1 LEGRVIYLLGG
12 APRCGKS
19 ILARTINREH
29 GLAVVSTDLL
39 RGVLA
44 PLLPALKAAMD
55 SRDFERE
62 ADIFFPHL
70 RQAALV
76 LNVQLPNALIEGV
89 GFLPRNVAALR
100 QQLPT
105 GVRACFL
112 GRSSAT
118 DDALFGHAT
127 DHRLYEHLSS
137 EGRDRLAARIVA
149 WSGAIERECAEAAL
163 PYVDLALAGFEPGL
177 AQAHERLLAGAAR

>member
-1 LEGRVIYLLGG
+1 MIYLLGG

-19 ILARTINREH
+19 ILARTINRED

-55 SRDFERE
+55 SRDFKRE

-76 LNVQLPNALIEGV
+76 LNLQLPNAVIEGV
-89 GFLPRNVAALR
+89 GFFPRHVAALR
-100 QQLPT
+100 EHLPT
-105 GVRACFL
+105 GVQACFL

-127 DHRLYEHLSS
+127 DHRLYERLSD
-137 EGRDRLAARIVA
+137 EGRGRLAELILA
-149 WSGAIERECAEAAL
+149 WSAAIERECAEAAL
-163 PYVDLALAGFEPGL
+163 PYIDLALAGFNAGL
-177 AQAHERLLAGAAR
+177 AQAHERLFEGPAR